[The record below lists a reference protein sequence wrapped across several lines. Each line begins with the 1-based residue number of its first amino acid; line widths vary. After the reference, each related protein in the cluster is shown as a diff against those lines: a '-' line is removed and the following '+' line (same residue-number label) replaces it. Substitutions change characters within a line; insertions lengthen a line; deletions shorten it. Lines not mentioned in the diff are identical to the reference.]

1 MGERRVTELLDD
13 MELALTDLMQSGFST
28 GGSAAAKRMH
38 NLSLACEERGLHTGG
53 TLLSEI
59 ERALDARTHAVEKDD
74 LPLAAAVC
82 RAVQYIRLCREK
94 LQEEQIIRRWQSM
107 TKKEEF

>member
-1 MGERRVTELLDD
+1 MTELLDD

-28 GGSAAAKRMH
+28 GGPTAAKRMH

-59 ERALDARTHAVEKDD
+59 EQALTSRSHAVEKDD
-74 LPLAAAVC
+74 LSLAETVC
-82 RAVQYIRLCREK
+82 RTVRYIQLCQEK
-94 LQEEQIIRRWQSM
+94 LQEEQIIQRWQSM
-107 TKKEEF
+107 I